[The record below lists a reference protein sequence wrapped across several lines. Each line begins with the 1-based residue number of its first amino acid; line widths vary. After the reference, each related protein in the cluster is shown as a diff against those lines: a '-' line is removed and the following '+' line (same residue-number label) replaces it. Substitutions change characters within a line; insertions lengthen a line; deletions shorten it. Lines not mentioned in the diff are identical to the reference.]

1 VQVLIGIYGFYAIR
15 TFEKYTV
22 PITAVIMALMS
33 VLAWTQPG
41 VVNWGLTS
49 TLPPAAHFAML
60 TLLMTAIGV
69 GWGISWV
76 TWASDYSR
84 FVPRHV
90 SSSSVFW
97 HSYVGMFV
105 PTVWLAILGATV
117 ASTTMDTDPAKMVS
131 AVFGG
136 ITSILVLLLVLHG
149 PIATNI
155 LNVYSAALAALSM
168 GLRVSRTGVAL
179 IAGVVGYLVTI
190 YFLFQPSF
198 AKAFDNWMIS
208 LLLWM
213 SPWAGIVLADFF
225 IARKGRI
232 DVAALYQEP
241 DRSAYGDVNW
251 GAIVAFVGGLVA
263 GWLVQDGLVPALQG
277 PISTKLLAGADLSWL
292 AGIVVAGGLYLAL
305 GRRTAP
311 VAAAGVARSSR

>member
-1 VQVLIGIYGFYAIR
+1 
-15 TFEKYTV
+15 V

-33 VLAWTQPG
+33 VLAWTRPG

-136 ITSILVLLLVLHG
+136 VTSILVLLLVLHG

-168 GLRVSRTGVAL
+168 GLPGLAHRGGADRGRGRL
-179 IAGVVGYLVTI
+179 PGHDL
-190 YFLFQPSF
+190 LPLQPSF

-241 DRSAYGDVNW
+241 ERSAYGDVT
-251 GAIVAFVGGLVA
+251 GARSWRSSGASSRA
-263 GWLVQDGLVPALQG
+263 GW
-277 PISTKLLAGADLSWL
+277 S
-292 AGIVVAGGLYLAL
+292 
-305 GRRTAP
+305 RTASCP
-311 VAAAGVARSSR
+311 RSRAPSRPSCSPART